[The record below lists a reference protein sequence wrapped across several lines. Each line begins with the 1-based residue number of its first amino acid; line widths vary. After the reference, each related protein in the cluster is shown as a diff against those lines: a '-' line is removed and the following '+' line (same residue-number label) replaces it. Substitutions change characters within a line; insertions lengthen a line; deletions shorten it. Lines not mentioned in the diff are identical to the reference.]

1 MVSLVVFDIAGTTVT
16 DNGSVSKSFRN
27 AFQSQ
32 DLEVP
37 EEAVQRV
44 MGYRKTEAIQMLL
57 RQFYA
62 GHESRF
68 DAWGSAIFSAFEQ
81 SMIDFYMADRFL
93 SPLPG
98 AESVF
103 RHLHLMGIR
112 VGLNTGFTRA
122 ITDAILYRLLWKDSP
137 FIDAVVCSDEVP
149 EGRPEPYMI
158 RQLMRV
164 TGIDDP
170 ALVAKVGDTEV
181 DILEGRNAG
190 VGLVVSVTTGAYKR
204 DELLPFHPD
213 HIINSLE
220 DFIPLLISA

>member
-1 MVSLVVFDIAGTTVT
+1 
-16 DNGSVSKSFRN
+16 
-27 AFQSQ
+27 
-32 DLEVP
+32 
-37 EEAVQRV
+37 
-44 MGYRKTEAIQMLL
+44 
-57 RQFYA
+57 
-62 GHESRF
+62 
-68 DAWGSAIFSAFEQ
+68 
-81 SMIDFYMADRFL
+81 
-93 SPLPG
+93 
-98 AESVF
+98 
-103 RHLHLMGIR
+103 
-112 VGLNTGFTRA
+112 
-122 ITDAILYRLLWKDSP
+122 
-137 FIDAVVCSDEVP
+137 
-149 EGRPEPYMI
+149 MI